1 MHSTTFVPALHPDR
15 SGRRALLQAFAAGAL
30 LAGAPLARA
39 AGPAYPARAMR
50 LVVPFPAAGSAD
62 ILSRELA
69 NALQPVLGQG
79 LVIDNRAGGGG
90 ALGINLVAHAEPDG
104 YTLGVTSLG
113 PQVLLP
119 AMGRKLPYDAA
130 KDLTPIGFMGGMP
143 LVIIANNKL
152 PVQSLTDL
160 VALAKTRPGKLSIGS
175 SGVPGQLAIE
185 QLKRQAGI
193 DLLHVPYKGDAPLTA
208 DLLGGQIDL
217 AMSTV
222 TGIMPFVAAKSF
234 KILATTGAKRSAAIP
249 DAPTVAEQG
258 LPGFEAELWYAMTA
272 PAKTPRAIVDQLSA
286 AIAKVHAD
294 PEVQR
299 QFAAQGM
306 SMRTMDA
313 ATVGRFIV
321 AERKKWG
328 DTITAS
334 GLKFEE

>member
-15 SGRRALLQAFAAGAL
+15 SGRRALLQALAAGAL

-62 ILSRELA
+62 ILSRVLA

-208 DLLGGQIDL
+208 DLLGGQIDTMSDTITAMLPLIKAGKVRPIAVTSARRWPSL
-217 AMSTV
+217 AEV
-222 TGIMPFVAAKSF
+222 
-234 KILATTGAKRSAAIP
+234 
-249 DAPTVAEQG
+249 PTVAEQG
-258 LPGFEAELWYAMTA
+258 FPGYVAEGWISLLAPADTPAEVVAELDRAVKRALADEATRVRFAELGFQEMNLDPAQLREFLQSESAKFKRVIETA
-272 PAKTPRAIVDQLSA
+272 GIK
-286 AIAKVHAD
+286 AD
-294 PEVQR
+294 
-299 QFAAQGM
+299 
-306 SMRTMDA
+306 
-313 ATVGRFIV
+313 
-321 AERKKWG
+321 
-328 DTITAS
+328 
-334 GLKFEE
+334 